1 MCGGVLMRW
10 WQTSSSA
17 CSLTTQLT
25 CVHTCICAQTPPP
38 IACLIFNIPWIESW
52 ECWRHFQSL
61 FILRVLYRHL
71 PERLMLAF
79 YQNMI
84 FLPEKQT
91 RLVFCPMTGYPTKSC
106 DLNKV
111 YSMYLTTKFLK
122 LISLKFKFK
131 AKTQKKFCTVKWSM
145 YLLYSLL

>member
-61 FILRVLYRHL
+61 FILRVLCHHL

-79 YQNMI
+79 YQNML